1 MVCRNWPVKTCCSSH
16 WLRWSKETDRCRQS
30 LDFLELGVKVKQ
42 SHDAPIADIPAVG
55 AGKLL
60 LEEHGCSN
68 EAEVGVINVLIDPF
82 HWTAR

>member
-1 MVCRNWPVKTCCSSH
+1 M
-16 WLRWSKETDRCRQS
+16 
-30 LDFLELGVKVKQ
+30 KVKQ

-60 LEEHGCSN
+60 LKEHGCSN

-82 HWTAR
+82 HCSAR

>member
-1 MVCRNWPVKTCCSSH
+1 MVCRNWPVETCCSSH
-16 WLRWSKETDRCRQS
+16 WLRWSKEPDRCRQS
-30 LDFLELGVKVKQ
+30 LDLLELGVEVKQ

-82 HWTAR
+82 HWKAR